1 MKSNSLKTA
10 DLSAKTHVFNCV
22 QSVGKFLENTLRSVY
37 TVLIIEGSR
46 KTVLQSC
53 SYSLLGT
60 AVPTAAGPEFL
71 YDPSSKP
78 HETEVYPCITD
89 TSATL

>member
-22 QSVGKFLENTLRSVY
+22 QSVGKFLENSLRSVY

-46 KTVLQSC
+46 NCSQSC

-60 AVPTAAGPEFL
+60 GVPTAAGPEFL